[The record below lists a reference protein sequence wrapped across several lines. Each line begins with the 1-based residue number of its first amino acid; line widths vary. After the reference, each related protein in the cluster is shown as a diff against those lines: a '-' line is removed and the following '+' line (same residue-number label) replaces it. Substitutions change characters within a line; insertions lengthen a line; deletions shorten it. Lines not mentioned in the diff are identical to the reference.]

1 MGGPLV
7 DERGHGGLRV
17 NGAARRGEARGTGRE
32 AVRTSWGGC
41 DAAPRPGGKR
51 APAKHRMACIEYL
64 IAHELVHVVERHH
77 GERFVQIMNQHM
89 PQ

>member
-1 MGGPLV
+1 
-7 DERGHGGLRV
+7 
-17 NGAARRGEARGTGRE
+17 
-32 AVRTSWGGC
+32 
-41 DAAPRPGGKR
+41 
-51 APAKHRMACIEYL
+51 MACIEYL